1 MRIEGNNRSN
11 QTNENLTYKEYK
23 TNMQKKNRRQN
34 VMMFLSI
41 FAVLLLVF
49 LGVARLMSPDVDIS
63 IGDDSQKSGYED
75 EYRRG
80 VDSRLKA
87 LQQEDE
93 MNLLE
98 QDKASEIE
106 EDGVVRIPKQ
116 EDKSF
121 KPIEEEEPVATAV
134 NTEHSPMEHPAASTV
149 NPIAPDAAPTSLR
162 NNAGNN
168 VAVAPTV
175 LPEQTKTY
183 RVYVGMYS
191 TQAQAEVA
199 RGILQEAGL
208 GLTPNIKQ
216 AAGGYTLQVGAFSSK
231 ASATNLSNK
240 LLINN
245 YPARVVSD

>member
-1 MRIEGNNRSN
+1 MRIEGGNSSN
-11 QTNENLTYKEYK
+11 KPNENLTYKDYK
-23 TNMQKKNRRQN
+23 INMQKKRKQQN
-34 VMMFLSI
+34 IMMFLSV
-41 FAVLLLVF
+41 FAVLLLIF

-63 IGDDSQKSGYED
+63 IGDDSQKTNYED

-93 MNLLE
+93 MNLME
-98 QDKASEIE
+98 HDKASETE
-106 EDGVVRIPKQ
+106 EDGIVKIPKL

-121 KPIEEEEPVATAV
+121 KPIEEEEPVATK
-134 NTEHSPMEHPAASTV
+134 HSDVIGNGQSVGSGVV
-149 NPIAPDAAPTSLR
+149 NPISPDSAPTSLR
-162 NNAGNN
+162 NNANNN
-168 VAVAPTV
+168 VSVASSAV
-175 LPEQTKTY
+175 PEQTKTY

-208 GLTPNIKQ
+208 GLTPNIRQ